1 MDVVLADRGVGSQL
15 LALDDAFGD
24 GLFSELAVDLAY
36 GQFIDEGEVA
46 TEDRKWP
53 I

>member
-24 GLFSELAVDLAY
+24 GLFTELAVDLMY
-36 GQFIDEGEVA
+36 GELVEMRGFCRRRNG
-46 TEDRKWP
+46 
-53 I
+53 